1 MQKNWRKKVLT
12 GMGILACAF
21 VLTTAMDPASVSAEP
36 DAMEEII
43 GHGEWKQEGDQ
54 WYYYQDGEMLKNCW
68 VKDGINWFVLNED
81 GSMKADELIVIDG
94 DLYYFRSWGAM
105 LYNSWHMDAA
115 GNLYYFR
122 DWGGA
127 LNTGWNE
134 LDGDW
139 YYFDQETCAAKRDV
153 METIDV
159 DLYAFDRNGRMIHD
173 TWQADGDGNR
183 YYFRSWGGAL
193 NTGWKELDGDWYYF
207 DQETCAA
214 KRDVMETIDV
224 DLYAFDRSG
233 RMIHDTW
240 QSDANG
246 NRYYFRNW
254 GGALN
259 TGWKVLDGAWYYF
272 DRETCRAHA
281 DCVETIEG
289 NVYAFDE
296 NGVMKH
302 DVWVQDNGKL
312 YYLRD
317 WGAALNIGWRQMDGE
332 WYYFDQETCAAY
344 ADTIRKID
352 NDVYGFDADGKML
365 HDCWAE
371 ADGIHYYF
379 RGWGGA
385 FHDQT
390 VTIDGKE
397 YVFDSSCNGV
407 LKEEE
412 PEEIKVTEITVSG
425 QTEMYVGDT
434 QKLEAAVLPENA
446 SDKKVTWT
454 SDNEEIITTTEDGT
468 ITAAK
473 AGTAVITA
481 KAADGSEVT
490 GTLEITVT
498 EKPVAVTEITI
509 TGQNVMTVG
518 DSQILK
524 LDIQPETAASQEVTW
539 SSDHPEILA
548 VTQKG
553 KAEAKT
559 PGTATITAEA
569 EDGSGVKGT
578 IQITVEEAIVEAE
591 SLTITGVE
599 GDTLHLTE
607 AGQTVQLGAEI
618 LPENT
623 TDKTITWETDQPEVI
638 TIDETGLVT
647 AKTNGTAKITAKT
660 TNGIKAE
667 LTVTV
672 EITSEETT
680 LPEETSPEVTPPE
693 TTPPETTLT
702 EE

>member
-1 MQKNWRKKVLT
+1 MQKNWRKKILT
-12 GMGILACAF
+12 GIGILAGAF
-21 VLTTAMDPASVSAEP
+21 VLSTAVDPTSVSAEP

-43 GHGEWKQEGDQ
+43 GHGEWKQDGDQ

-68 VKDGINWFVLNED
+68 VKDGINWFILNKD
-81 GSMKADELIVIDG
+81 GSMKADELLVIDG

-115 GNLYYFR
+115 GNLYYF
-122 DWGGA
+122 
-127 LNTGWNE
+127 
-134 LDGDW
+134 
-139 YYFDQETCAAKRDV
+139 
-153 METIDV
+153 
-159 DLYAFDRNGRMIHD
+159 
-173 TWQADGDGNR
+173 
-183 YYFRSWGGAL
+183 
-193 NTGWKELDGDWYYF
+193 
-207 DQETCAA
+207 
-214 KRDVMETIDV
+214 
-224 DLYAFDRSG
+224 
-233 RMIHDTW
+233 
-240 QSDANG
+240 
-246 NRYYFRNW
+246 
-254 GGALN
+254 
-259 TGWKVLDGAWYYF
+259 
-272 DRETCRAHA
+272 
-281 DCVETIEG
+281 
-289 NVYAFDE
+289 
-296 NGVMKH
+296 
-302 DVWVQDNGKL
+302 
-312 YYLRD
+312 RD

-371 ADGIHYYF
+371 ADGSHYYF

-434 QKLEAAVLPENA
+434 KKLEAAVLPENA

-468 ITAAK
+468 ITAVK

-490 GTLEITVT
+490 VTLEITVT

-524 LDIQPETAASQEVTW
+524 LDIQPETAANQEVTW

-548 VTQKG
+548 VIQKG
-553 KAEAKT
+553 KAEAKI

-578 IQITVEEAIVEAE
+578 IQIAVEETIVEAE
-591 SLTITGVE
+591 SLTITGIE

-680 LPEETSPEVTPPE
+680 PPEETSPEVIPPE
-693 TTPPETTLT
+693 TTSPETTLT

>member
-1 MQKNWRKKVLT
+1 MQKNWRKKILT
-12 GMGILACAF
+12 GIGILAGAF
-21 VLTTAMDPASVSAEP
+21 VLSTAVDPTSVSAEP

-43 GHGEWKQEGDQ
+43 GHGEWKQDGDQ

-68 VKDGINWFVLNED
+68 VKDGINWFILNKD
-81 GSMKADELIVIDG
+81 GSMKADELLVIDG

-115 GNLYYFR
+115 GNLYYF
-122 DWGGA
+122 
-127 LNTGWNE
+127 
-134 LDGDW
+134 
-139 YYFDQETCAAKRDV
+139 
-153 METIDV
+153 
-159 DLYAFDRNGRMIHD
+159 
-173 TWQADGDGNR
+173 
-183 YYFRSWGGAL
+183 
-193 NTGWKELDGDWYYF
+193 
-207 DQETCAA
+207 
-214 KRDVMETIDV
+214 
-224 DLYAFDRSG
+224 
-233 RMIHDTW
+233 
-240 QSDANG
+240 
-246 NRYYFRNW
+246 
-254 GGALN
+254 
-259 TGWKVLDGAWYYF
+259 
-272 DRETCRAHA
+272 
-281 DCVETIEG
+281 
-289 NVYAFDE
+289 
-296 NGVMKH
+296 
-302 DVWVQDNGKL
+302 
-312 YYLRD
+312 RD

-379 RGWGGA
+379 RGWGGV

-390 VTIDGKE
+390 V
-397 YVFDSSCNGV
+397 
-407 LKEEE
+407 
-412 PEEIKVTEITVSG
+412 
-425 QTEMYVGDT
+425 
-434 QKLEAAVLPENA
+434 
-446 SDKKVTWT
+446 
-454 SDNEEIITTTEDGT
+454 
-468 ITAAK
+468 
-473 AGTAVITA
+473 
-481 KAADGSEVT
+481 
-490 GTLEITVT
+490 
-498 EKPVAVTEITI
+498 TI

-524 LDIQPETAASQEVTW
+524 MDIQPETAANQEVTW

-548 VTQKG
+548 VIQKG
-553 KAEAKT
+553 KAEAKI

-578 IQITVEEAIVEAE
+578 IQIAVEETIVEAE
-591 SLTITGVE
+591 SLTITGIE

-680 LPEETSPEVTPPE
+680 PPEETSPEVTPPE

>member
-12 GMGILACAF
+12 GMGILAGAF
-21 VLTTAMDPASVSAEP
+21 VLTTAMDPTSVSAEP

-153 METIDV
+153 MDRIDA
-159 DLYAFDRNGRMIHD
+159 DLYAFDENGKMLHD
-173 TWQADGDGNR
+173 TWQSDADGNH
-183 YYFRSWGGAL
+183 YYFRSWGGAW
-193 NTGWKELDGDWYYF
+193 NTGWKVIGNDWYYFDQENCRAHVNVLETIDGNVYAFDENGAMKHDVWVQDGDNLYYFRNWGAALNIGWKQMDGDWYYF
-207 DQETCAA
+207 DQETC
-214 KRDVMETIDV
+214 T
-224 DLYAFDRSG
+224 
-233 RMIHDTW
+233 
-240 QSDANG
+240 
-246 NRYYFRNW
+246 
-254 GGALN
+254 
-259 TGWKVLDGAWYYF
+259 
-272 DRETCRAHA
+272 
-281 DCVETIEG
+281 
-289 NVYAFDE
+289 
-296 NGVMKH
+296 
-302 DVWVQDNGKL
+302 
-312 YYLRD
+312 
-317 WGAALNIGWRQMDGE
+317 
-332 WYYFDQETCAAY
+332 AY
-344 ADTIRKID
+344 AGTIRKVD
-352 NDVYGFDADGKML
+352 NDVYGFDEDGKML

-379 RGWGGA
+379 RSWGGA
-385 FHDQT
+385 YHDQT

-397 YVFDSSCNGV
+397 YEFDSSCNGV

-425 QTEMYVGDT
+425 NAEMYVGDT

-454 SDNEEIITTTEDGT
+454 SDNEEVITTAEDGT
-468 ITAAK
+468 ITAVK

-524 LDIQPETAASQEVTW
+524 LDIQPETAANQEVTW

-578 IQITVEEAIVEAE
+578 IQIAVEETIVEAE
-591 SLTITGVE
+591 SLTITGIE

-680 LPEETSPEVTPPE
+680 PPEETSPEVTPPE
-693 TTPPETTLT
+693 TTFT